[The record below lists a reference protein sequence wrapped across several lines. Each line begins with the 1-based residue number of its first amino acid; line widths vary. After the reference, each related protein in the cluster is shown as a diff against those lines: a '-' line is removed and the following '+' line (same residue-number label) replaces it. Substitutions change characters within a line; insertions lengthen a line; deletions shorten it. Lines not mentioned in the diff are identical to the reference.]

1 MLDYISVQQT
11 LHTRG
16 IKINEKQYL
25 FVLSCVLGEKPE
37 VAYSMVYDTKEF
49 KQSIEKEDFD
59 EYLAT
64 KKEDAQVRLQQQE
77 ERQLYELLESDYK
90 SEIQK
95 QAMSLEDYSFTTGQ
109 IVQILQ
115 NLLHN
120 RAEDLENS
128 SVKDIISLINTLAA
142 QGALQSGDNF
152 GSHFIHIYPKFNALC
167 INCGREFDVY
177 AGMDCVC
184 PHCKQVFKWAESENR
199 FYPKPSKL

>member
-1 MLDYISVQQT
+1 MVDYVSTQAT

-16 IKINEKQYL
+16 INIDEKQYF
-25 FVLSCVLGEKPE
+25 FVVSCVLGEDKT
-37 VAYSMVYDTKEF
+37 VAYSMVYDLDSFKKALLDEEF
-49 KQSIEKEDFD
+49 ED
-59 EYLAT
+59 YLIT
-64 KKEDAQVRLQQQE
+64 KKDDAESLLQTQE
-77 ERQLYELLESDYK
+77 IKQLYELIESDYK
-90 SEIQK
+90 AEIQTR
-95 QAMSLEDYSFTTGQ
+95 AMELEDYSFTTGQ

-167 INCGREFDVY
+167 TNCNKEFDVY
-177 AGMDCVC
+177 AGMNCVC
-184 PHCKQVFKWAESENR
+184 PHCKQVYRWSENERR
-199 FYPKPSKL
+199 FYPQPSKL